1 MFSLVNIIN
10 AALGLLVLGIILT
23 VIIVKSTIAN
33 EEQRTTALTRELAS
47 AHARHEALQAEW
59 ARLQYRSSIL
69 ALGQASFNNGV
80 EEIAEEVSA
89 KDLPLRAAH
98 TNGQS
103 TQGWSAEEWSTDGWL
118 NALAL
123 FKRDLGTHP
132 DDGITILDETNTD
145 FMARLIVQDRA
156 QSTGES
162 MGESMAEDTNRS
174 AAQDMIQNTDETT
187 NQDTD
192 QNTNPN
198 TGQNTDQYTGQGAG
212 N

>member
-59 ARLQYRSSIL
+59 ARLQHRSSIL

-145 FMARLIVQDRA
+145 FIARLIVQDRA
-156 QSTGES
+156 Q
-162 MGESMAEDTNRS
+162 SMAEDTNRS

-198 TGQNTDQYTGQGAG
+198 TGQNTDQDTGQGAG